1 MELANSTASIFPA
14 ALKPFLIILRC
25 FQRYSNTSKIHCEY
39 SDLRSGRANDTLTS
53 AGYIPLTNCFLT
65 SLAKQALYLLAI
77 NDFDRFIDCY
87 VKGLKVVCEVV
98 WNDSNITKNF
108 ITQTHDY
115 FVFLSF

>member
-1 MELANSTASIFPA
+1 MELANLTASIFPA

-77 NDFDRFIDCY
+77 NDFA
-87 VKGLKVVCEVV
+87 GLLTVM
-98 WNDSNITKNF
+98 SRG
-108 ITQTHDY
+108 
-115 FVFLSF
+115 